1 MSAERALQDVA
12 APRAADGTE
21 KSTGNS
27 TGLSPGIS
35 PAISVSASRA
45 WRIALVAYLVPI
57 TVLTHWPRFG
67 IAGAGMVDKFVHFV
81 AFGALAWLAMHAAP
95 RGRALFAWIAAA
107 AWVYVDEVTQALE
120 ILGRTFSLADMVAGW
135 IGVAMAGAIYWT
147 RSRRAPRGSRATL
160 DGAMY
165 GEGASW
171 LRAALVVL
179 ASVVVVGGAM
189 FAARVQSGATA
200 GFPTAVYPIGF
211 ATLVGLVLATALGE
225 LRAVRQTGLAVKK
238 RAWPIALGAVP
249 VLAGVLFATYLVFVR
264 VFFGEPIPEESRVDH
279 EGFLVLREGFLF
291 VSVVLAFE
299 LVRHWAI
306 WCGRESGETRNPSR

>member
-1 MSAERALQDVA
+1 LV
-12 APRAADGTE
+12 T
-21 KSTGNS
+21 
-27 TGLSPGIS
+27 
-35 PAISVSASRA
+35 ASRA

-67 IAGAGMVDKFVHFV
+67 IGGAGAVDKFVHFV

-95 RGRALFAWIAAA
+95 RGRALFAWLAAA
-107 AWVYVDEVTQALE
+107 AWVYLDEITQALE

-147 RSRRAPRGSRATL
+147 RSLRAPRESRAIL

-165 GEGASW
+165 GDGASW
-171 LRAALVVL
+171 LRAALTVL

-189 FAARVQSGATA
+189 FAARVQAGAA
-200 GFPTAVYPIGF
+200 AAFPTAVYPIGF

-225 LRAVRQTGLAVKK
+225 LRAVRQTGLATKK

-249 VLAGVLFATYLVFVR
+249 MLAGVLFVSYLVFVR
-264 VFFGEPIPEESRVDH
+264 VFFGEPVPEDSRTDH

-291 VSVVLAFE
+291 VAFVLAFE
-299 LVRHWAI
+299 IVRHWAI
-306 WCGRESGETRNPSR
+306 WCGRDGRETRDPSR

>member
-1 MSAERALQDVA
+1 MSADRATQDVVSPRTAA
-12 APRAADGTE
+12 APQAAGGALIAT
-21 KSTGNS
+21 SNS
-27 TGLSPGIS
+27 TSNL
-35 PAISVSASRA
+35 VTASRA

-67 IAGAGMVDKFVHFV
+67 IGGAGAVDKFVHFV

-95 RGRALFAWIAAA
+95 RGRALFAWLAAA
-107 AWVYVDEVTQALE
+107 AWVYLDEITQALE

-147 RSRRAPRGSRATL
+147 RSLRAPRESRAIL

-165 GEGASW
+165 GDGASW
-171 LRAALVVL
+171 LRAALTVL

-189 FAARVQSGATA
+189 FAARVQAGAA
-200 GFPTAVYPIGF
+200 AAFPTAVYPIGF

-225 LRAVRQTGLAVKK
+225 LRAVRQTGLATKK
-238 RAWPIALGAVP
+238 RTWPIALGAVP
-249 VLAGVLFATYLVFVR
+249 MLAGVLFVSYLVFVR
-264 VFFGEPIPEESRVDH
+264 VFFGEPVPEDSRTDH

-291 VSVVLAFE
+291 VAFVLAFE
-299 LVRHWAI
+299 IVRHWAI
-306 WCGRESGETRNPSR
+306 WCGRDGRETRDPSR

>member
-1 MSAERALQDVA
+1 MSADRATQDVVSPRTAA
-12 APRAADGTE
+12 APQAAGGAPIAT
-21 KSTGNS
+21 SNS
-27 TGLSPGIS
+27 TSNL
-35 PAISVSASRA
+35 VTASRA

-67 IAGAGMVDKFVHFV
+67 IGGAGAVDKFVHFV

-95 RGRALFAWIAAA
+95 RGRALFAWLAAA
-107 AWVYVDEVTQALE
+107 AWVYLDEITQALE

-147 RSRRAPRGSRATL
+147 RSLRAPRESRAIL

-165 GEGASW
+165 GDGASW
-171 LRAALVVL
+171 LRAALTVL

-189 FAARVQSGATA
+189 FAARVQAGAA
-200 GFPTAVYPIGF
+200 AAFPTAVYPIGF

-225 LRAVRQTGLAVKK
+225 LRAVRQTGLATKK

-249 VLAGVLFATYLVFVR
+249 MLAGVLFVSYLVFVR
-264 VFFGEPIPEESRVDH
+264 VFFGEPVPEDSRTDH

-291 VSVVLAFE
+291 VAFVLAFE
-299 LVRHWAI
+299 IVRHWAI
-306 WCGRESGETRNPSR
+306 WCGRDAREMRDPSR